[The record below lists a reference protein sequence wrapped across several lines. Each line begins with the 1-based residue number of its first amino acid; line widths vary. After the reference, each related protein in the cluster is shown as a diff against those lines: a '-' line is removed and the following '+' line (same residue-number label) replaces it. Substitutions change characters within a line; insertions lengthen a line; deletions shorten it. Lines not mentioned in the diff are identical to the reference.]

1 VGGKVVATARRRVA
15 VQWVVPLAIARRVP
29 ESEVVTAAPGATVEF
44 RVEVQ
49 PASAGATY
57 RWTVDGAAA
66 AARGPVLRHQV
77 KGPARVRVE
86 VASPRSG
93 QATASWQVTPSAAP

>member
-1 VGGKVVATARRRVA
+1 MVVTAQRRVA

-29 ESEVVTAAPGATVEF
+29 VGEAVTAASGATVEF
-44 RVEVQ
+44 RVEVK
-49 PASAGATY
+49 PASADATY
-57 RWTVDGAAA
+57 RWAVDGAAA
-66 AARGPVLRHQV
+66 ASRDPVLRHQV

-93 QATASWQVTPSAAP
+93 QASASWQVTPSAAP